1 MLHGKKLFI
10 ILDLKSGYHQVLM
23 DEESLELTTF
33 ITKFGTFQYVRM
45 PFGLKNAPAYFTMM
59 LEDILVGLVRVSCLI
74 YIDDIIVF
82 GETLPE
88 LIDNYV
94 KVLGRLSK
102 ANMKVNVLKM
112 QLVCEEVKYLGVMIS
127 GDGIAAS
134 EEKIEQL
141 DKLHVITNK
150 SELKS
155 LLGLAA
161 YLSPFIPCYAART
174 KCLSSLLKDKV
185 PFEWGPEQQE
195 AVEGIIDTLKKRTRL
210 AQPDPSAEFHLY
222 TDASCE
228 IRKDRNGKPY
238 QTDGHY
244 QKPKPYYAGDKT
256 GKDQQGRGKKVY
268 SKATTVTKKSKS
280 PEEYMAIVNTLDE
293 EKNVLV
299 LLDTG
304 CSMSIANCER
314 IPDSFILEKE
324 IVDLF
329 ELELAD
335 GKIISCNKKW
345 KIKLKAQGAFGKYL
359 YFTEWVIP
367 LKMGK
372 DAAHDILIC
381 FETIIRL
388 DLLGARFPIQSEILE
403 EWEDEWRDLQGDIN
417 DLKCE
422 NKELGGLVNPLLK
435 HYMLQIRWDEPS
447 ELPPME
453 LEL

>member
-1 MLHGKKLFI
+1 MGTIKEIKHETRYVSAIVLAPKGTGIRLCVDYRPLNAATVTLHRAVARVDEVVRMLHGKKLFI

-222 TDASCE
+222 TDASCVGVGGVLFQ
-228 IRKDRNGKPY
+228 RK
-238 QTDGHY
+238 
-244 QKPKPYYAGDKT
+244 GDKE
-256 GKDQQGRGKKVY
+256 D
-268 SKATTVTKKSKS
+268 
-280 PEEYMAIVNTLDE
+280 
-293 EKNVLV
+293 
-299 LLDTG
+299 
-304 CSMSIANCER
+304 
-314 IPDSFILEKE
+314 ILE
-324 IVDLF
+324 IVSKTLSDV
-329 ELELAD
+329 ESH
-335 GKIISCNKKW
+335 ISSW
-345 KIKLKAQGAFGKYL
+345 
-359 YFTEWVIP
+359 
-367 LKMGK
+367 
-372 DAAHDILIC
+372 
-381 FETIIRL
+381 
-388 DLLGARFPIQSEILE
+388 
-403 EWEDEWRDLQGDIN
+403 
-417 DLKCE
+417 
-422 NKELGGLVNPLLK
+422 VNPSWSTR
-435 HYMLQIRWDEPS
+435 II
-447 ELPPME
+447 
-453 LEL
+453 